1 MLVHRFWIAFHS
13 KAGTTRTAAS
23 KTSAQEPLLSARY
36 LRRILFCS
44 TWHKKK
50 GMKTYYEDVL
60 KECDTGLRFPSFM
73 NGGGVTRLEVAMPD
87 DKALGEWE
95 SHTLLGMQ

>member
-1 MLVHRFWIAFHS
+1 
-13 KAGTTRTAAS
+13 
-23 KTSAQEPLLSARY
+23 
-36 LRRILFCS
+36 
-44 TWHKKK
+44 
-50 GMKTYYEDVL
+50 MKTYYEDVL